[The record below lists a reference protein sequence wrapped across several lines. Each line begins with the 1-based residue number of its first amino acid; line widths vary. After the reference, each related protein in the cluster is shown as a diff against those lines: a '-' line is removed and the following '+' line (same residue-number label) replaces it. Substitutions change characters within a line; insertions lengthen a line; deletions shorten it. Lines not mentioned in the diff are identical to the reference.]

1 MIFLHNILFTFSLQ
15 SFSHTTFYAS
25 VVTNLK
31 HCERHNG
38 PRITHGSVDFA
49 TDLAPKPTEA
59 VSNESLGDLLAHIGN
74 HKDNALR

>member
-1 MIFLHNILFTFSLQ
+1 MLLWLRITD
-15 SFSHTTFYAS
+15 
-25 VVTNLK
+25 LK

-59 VSNESLGDLLAHIGN
+59 VSNESLGDLLAHIVQKGYKTNIGN
-74 HKDNALR
+74 HKGNALR